1 MRHIDPD
8 LLALL
13 ALGEDTGED
22 APAHLAS
29 CPDCRAEL
37 RQLTEVVTAARSG
50 PDIVQLDAPPP
61 GLWSRVA
68 AAAGVEAVPVPAN
81 GVASRPDAAA
91 DLGAG
96 RVPGGGTG
104 RPGDGAPAVAPGA
117 DAGAVRGGT
126 AGRSGPRGQAG
137 RLPWW
142 RRRPLVTAIAALVAG
157 LIIGAGAA
165 AGIGQLTVGP
175 AAHVVASIPLR
186 PLPQFREWHAASGT
200 AVMAQ
205 GPHGEQQLT
214 VSLRAPRKPGF
225 YEVWLLARNG
235 VSMISLGDLGPGHT
249 GKFTMPPGV
258 DLANYSR
265 IDVSLQAFNGSPLH
279 SRTSVV
285 RGSLP

>member
-1 MRHIDPD
+1 MVSHIDPD

-13 ALGEDTGED
+13 ALGEDADGE
-22 APAHLAS
+22 ARAHLAD
-29 CPDCRAEL
+29 CPDCRAEV
-37 RQLTEVVTAARSG
+37 RELTKVVTAARSG

-68 AAAGVEAVPVPAN
+68 AAAGVDAAPASGN

-91 DLGAG
+91 GLLPVPGPAPAREAAPAPVREAAPGRAG
-96 RVPGGGTG
+96 RP
-104 RPGDGAPAVAPGA
+104 
-117 DAGAVRGGT
+117 
-126 AGRSGPRGQAG
+126 
-137 RLPWW
+137 PWW
-142 RRRPLVTAIAALVAG
+142 RRRPLTAVAASLVAG
-157 LIIGAGAA
+157 LIIGAGGA
-165 AGIGQLTVGP
+165 AGIRQLTAAP
-175 AAHVVASIPLR
+175 ATHVVASIPLR
-186 PLPQFREWHAASGT
+186 PLPQFPEWRAASGT
-200 AVMAQ
+200 AVMGR
-205 GPHGEQQLT
+205 GPHGQQLT

-235 VSMISLGDLGPGHT
+235 ISMISLGDLGPGHT

-265 IDVSLQAFNGSPLH
+265 IDVSLQPFNGSTLH